1 MVLLLPECL
10 AHNYLTSTPSILKCR
25 ELSFCRQ
32 IMEVEKRFMYSL
44 LVNYLVNQLFNF
56 NARTKTKEINMSF
69 VQRTLGWVQTLNPPI
84 SCTPGLREY
93 EYRQWR
99 RTTKNL
105 GVAEEQRLPRFSSKA
120 NSEQA
125 APKVQ
130 SSQGQDGA
138 PPQILEE
145 NQQAP

>member
-1 MVLLLPECL
+1 MGTNLK
-10 AHNYLTSTPSILKCR
+10 PSNILHP
-25 ELSFCRQ
+25 
-32 IMEVEKRFMYSL
+32 
-44 LVNYLVNQLFNF
+44 
-56 NARTKTKEINMSF
+56 RTQGVRIQAVAEDNK
-69 VQRTLGWVQTLNPPI
+69 
-84 SCTPGLREY
+84 
-93 EYRQWR
+93 
-99 RTTKNL
+99 KNL

-130 SSQGQDGA
+130 SWQGQDGA

>member
-1 MVLLLPECL
+1 M
-10 AHNYLTSTPSILKCR
+10 TG
-25 ELSFCRQ
+25 
-32 IMEVEKRFMYSL
+32 
-44 LVNYLVNQLFNF
+44 
-56 NARTKTKEINMSF
+56 NARN
-69 VQRTLGWVQTLNPPI
+69 Q
-84 SCTPGLREY
+84 
-93 EYRQWR
+93 
-99 RTTKNL
+99 
-105 GVAEEQRLPRFSSKA
+105 EEQRLPRFSGKA